1 MRVTVNAY
9 MDKDEDGYEGS
20 ADVSRDSVIDLS
32 DLSALF
38 AQAAV
43 AMGYTYV
50 KAVGFEDDAGD
61 MHWGDV

>member
-9 MDKDEDGYEGS
+9 MDKTDDGYDGS
-20 ADVSRDSVIDLS
+20 SDVSRDGVMDLS
-32 DLSALF
+32 DLATVF

-43 AMGYTYV
+43 SMGYTYV

>member
-9 MDKDEDGYEGS
+9 MDKSDDGYDGS
-20 ADVSRDSVIDLS
+20 SDVSRDSVMDLT
-32 DLSALF
+32 DLATLF

-43 AMGYTYV
+43 SMGYTYV
-50 KAVGFEDDAGD
+50 QAVGFEDDAGD

>member
-9 MDKDEDGYEGS
+9 MDKTDDGYDGS
-20 ADVSRDSVIDLS
+20 SDVSRDGVMDLS
-32 DLSALF
+32 DLATVF

-50 KAVGFEDDAGD
+50 KSVGFEDDAGD